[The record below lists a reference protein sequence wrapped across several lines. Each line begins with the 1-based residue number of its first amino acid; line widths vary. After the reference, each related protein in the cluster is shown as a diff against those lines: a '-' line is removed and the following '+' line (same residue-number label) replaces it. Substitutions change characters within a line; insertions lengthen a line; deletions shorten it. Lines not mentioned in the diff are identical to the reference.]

1 MNNITNRNEE
11 VFTCKINSIFYLI
24 KLYFVKRQINIMITK
39 SSKKDKI
46 DSVYINNYTL
56 SHLQEINSYFKIF
69 NSIKD
74 IYIDLIKI
82 INNKNFLII
91 QNENETLSFIIE
103 IKINDKKKNI
113 SLTLSKKKNGFLKEK
128 NSMKGSNIEDINY
141 ELNAIKIRLNALEE
155 RNNLQ
160 AYPNDNYNVNST
172 IYRNPNMGYN
182 QLENMINKM
191 NQLENEYNDKSKKIR
206 LLENK
211 INFYQNQNKNYQNY
225 RFKRAPNYSIFINKK
240 KASTNTFLN
249 NSVDSTKKINRKPF
263 DYSIY
268 SDNFEIRNTNN
279 KNNIQKIRRYNSM
292 EKKQYKNNINT
303 YRNNHYKSKIN
314 LSTDPN
320 MRNTP
325 SIQYENYKND
335 IPIVKRENI
344 LNLNSRIIFRNKE
357 AILLLK
363 KLSGGDPNTI
373 INLNLLYR
381 ASKDGDSQEILKMC
395 CSNKLKTLT
404 LFYTI
409 EGARFGVYI
418 EKYKKKNLISG
429 NHLHEMPGTSFI
441 ISLNNLIYYNVL
453 AKKTSLDIKNSNM
466 LCFGLCSRINNNQTN
481 FLIYTSRNNFIGKRY
496 LFGDKN
502 DVYLNL
508 DYKNIVGSNPYYHIK
523 DVEIFEVIFN

>member
-1 MNNITNRNEE
+1 MINITNGIEE

-24 KLYFVKRQINIMITK
+24 KLYFDKRQINIIITIP
-39 SSKKDKI
+39 SKKDKI

-113 SLTLSKKKNGFLKEK
+113 NLTLSKKKDWFLKEK
-128 NSMKGSNIEDINY
+128 NGMNGSNIENINY
-141 ELNAIKIRLNALEE
+141 ELNAIKIRLNALEG
-155 RNNLQ
+155 RNGLQ
-160 AYPNDNYNVNST
+160 TYPNDNYKINTT
-172 IYRNPNMGYN
+172 IFRDPNMGYN
-182 QLENMINKM
+182 QLENMIYKM
-191 NQLENEYNDKSKKIR
+191 NQLESEYNDKSKKIR
-206 LLENK
+206 LLESK
-211 INFYQNQNKNYQNY
+211 INFYENRNNY
-225 RFKRAPNYSIFINKK
+225 RFNRAPNYSIFINKK
-240 KASTNTFLN
+240 KASNNNFLN
-249 NSVDSTKKINRKPF
+249 NSVDSTNNINRKPF

-268 SDNFEIRNTNN
+268 SDNFELKNRYN
-279 KNNIQKIRRYNSM
+279 KNNMQKMHRYNSM
-292 EKKQYKNNINT
+292 EKKQYNKNINM
-303 YRNNHYKSKIN
+303 YRNNLYKSKIN
-314 LSTDPN
+314 LSTDLN
-320 MRNTP
+320 IINKP

-357 AILLLK
+357 VRLLLK
-363 KLSGGDPNTI
+363 KLSGGNPNI
-373 INLNLLYR
+373 IISLNLLYR
-381 ASKDGDSQEILKMC
+381 ASKDGDCEEILKMC
-395 CSNKLKTLT
+395 CHNKLKILT
-404 LFYTI
+404 LFYTV

-418 EKYKKKNLISG
+418 EKYRKKNFVKGI
-429 NHLHEMPGTSFI
+429 HLLEIPGTSFI
-441 ISLNNLIYYNVL
+441 ISLNNLIYYNVF
-453 AKKTSLDIKNSNM
+453 AKKTSLDKKNNNM

-481 FLIYTSRNNFIGKRY
+481 YLIYTSRNNFIGRRY

-508 DYKNIVGSNPYYHIK
+508 DYKKIVGNNPSYQIK
-523 DVEIFEVIFN
+523 DVEIFEVVFNKI